1 MDINKVQEW
10 NIEEFLQQ
18 SASSAPT
25 PGGGSVSAYAGAL
38 GASMVC
44 MVANLTLGKE
54 KYKDVEPIVKEILQ
68 KGEKCLSNLK
78 AGMVEDIN
86 VFGMFMDVFKMPKET
101 EEQKAKRS
109 VKMQAALMEAT
120 ESPLNVTRTCFEVLQ
135 LAREIAPIGN
145 KGAISDVGVGA
156 YLAESALKSAVLSIN
171 INLPRIK
178 DEEYKTGV
186 RIERDSI
193 LKQVEDILK
202 KTIDIVN
209 SRI

>member
-68 KGEKCLSNLK
+68 KGEKCLSNL
-78 AGMVEDIN
+78 
-86 VFGMFMDVFKMPKET
+86 
-101 EEQKAKRS
+101 
-109 VKMQAALMEAT
+109 
-120 ESPLNVTRTCFEVLQ
+120 
-135 LAREIAPIGN
+135 
-145 KGAISDVGVGA
+145 
-156 YLAESALKSAVLSIN
+156 
-171 INLPRIK
+171 
-178 DEEYKTGV
+178 
-186 RIERDSI
+186 
-193 LKQVEDILK
+193 
-202 KTIDIVN
+202 
-209 SRI
+209 